1 VLTINHHFIL
11 NYHFIL
17 SSTYLTF
24 NNIIYKQTFGTPM
37 ESPLS
42 PIIAD
47 VVWQDLERKLN
58 SINLSLPFYYRYVDD
73 IILAAPSNKITDI
86 LNTFNSFHNRLQFI
100 IEYEHNRCLSF
111 LDLKLNIIINR
122 IVIDRFQK
130 KTFSGRF
137 LFFISKHSMCHKIG
151 TIYNLELCFCHKK
164 LGTYCK
170 YTSKQQLPYRRN
182 FQIY

>member
-137 LFFISKHSMCHKIG
+137 LFFIKIMRVRSLFFRGHSHL
-151 TIYNLELCFCHKK
+151 Y
-164 LGTYCK
+164 TYFDSRVCACMRTCLLARGGAFM
-170 YTSKQQLPYRRN
+170 YTV
-182 FQIY
+182 